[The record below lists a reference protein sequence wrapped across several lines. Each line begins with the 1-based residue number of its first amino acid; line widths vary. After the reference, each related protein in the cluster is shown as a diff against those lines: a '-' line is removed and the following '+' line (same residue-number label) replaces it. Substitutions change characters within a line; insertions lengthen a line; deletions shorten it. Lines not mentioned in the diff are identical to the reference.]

1 MSLSGLLRTTA
12 RVRVPGRSLPPAA
25 RAAEALNNMRSS
37 TMVAAMVV
45 FAATR
50 VISLMTFA
58 FLLPYGHFRKI
69 HGGIWGFL
77 TKDADA
83 AWYANIAQHGYPRSD
98 IAFFHF
104 YPGYPAAIDTIAWIP
119 GLGVAGAGIVITA
132 VAGFAAAAGL
142 ALLGLRLTGDARIS
156 VLLVALWAVA
166 PGAMVLSMAYS
177 EALMCALAA
186 WALVSL
192 VDRRWITAGVLTMLA
207 GTVHS
212 SAVALI
218 AAVEVAA
225 LIALV
230 GAARTGRQP
239 LGAWLRPVAAGV
251 MAPLGLIGFWV
262 FVTLRQAQP
271 GGWFADEEKSG
282 TSFDWGRSTWH
293 VVARTFVGSPSG
305 INLLFVLVILA
316 AVALAAWNLTE
327 RMPAYLKVYI
337 VVTVLLAVLTSS
349 AFLGSKPRI
358 LLPALLLGFPLAKVL
373 APVRGHVLVPML
385 AILAVASAW
394 LTLTAVAVGIVP

>member
-1 MSLSGLLRTTA
+1 LSLSGRTTA
-12 RVRVPGRSLPPAA
+12 PERVVPGSSLAPAA
-25 RAAEALNNMRSS
+25 RAAEAFSNMLSS
-37 TMVAAMVV
+37 TTAAAMAV

-50 VISLMTFA
+50 VISVITLVY
-58 FLLPYGHFRKI
+58 LRPYGHFRNI
-69 HGGIWGFL
+69 HGIWAFL
-77 TKDADA
+77 TRYDDAS
-83 AWYANIAQHGYPRSD
+83 WYANIAQHGYRRSE
-98 IAFFHF
+98 IGFFHF

-119 GLGVAGAGIVITA
+119 GVGVHGAGITVTA
-132 VAGFAAAAGL
+132 VAGLAAAAGL
-142 ALLGLRLTGDARIS
+142 ARLGLRLTGDARTS
-156 VLLVALWAVA
+156 LLLVALWAVA

-186 WALVSL
+186 WALVAVL
-192 VDRRWITAGVLTMLA
+192 DRRWITAGVLTMLA

-218 AAVEVAA
+218 AAVEVAV

-230 GAARTGRQP
+230 GAARTGRP
-239 LGAWLRPVAAGV
+239 SLGAWLRPVAAGV

-271 GGWFADEEKSG
+271 GGWLADEENSG
-282 TSFDWGRSTWH
+282 TQIDWGRSMWHLVSRTFLGSPTWH
-293 VVARTFVGSPSG
+293 TQ
-305 INLLFVLVILA
+305 LFVLVLLA

-327 RMPAYLKVYI
+327 RLPAYLKVYI
-337 VVTVLLAVLTSS
+337 LVTVLLAVLTNSF
-349 AFLGSKPRI
+349 FLGSKPRI

-373 APVRGHVLVPML
+373 APVPKHVLVPMI

-394 LTLTAVAVGIVP
+394 LTLAAAAVGIAP

>member
-1 MSLSGLLRTTA
+1 
-12 RVRVPGRSLPPAA
+12 
-25 RAAEALNNMRSS
+25 MRSS
-37 TMVAAMVV
+37 TTVAAMVV

-50 VISLMTFA
+50 VISLITFA
-58 FLLPYGHFRKI
+58 FLLPYGHFRNI
-69 HGGIWGFL
+69 HGIWAFL
-77 TKDADA
+77 TRDDDA
-83 AWYANIAQHGYPRSD
+83 AWYATIAQHGYPRSEVG
-98 IAFFHF
+98 FFHF

-119 GLGVAGAGIVITA
+119 GIGVARAGIAVTA
-132 VAGFAAAAGL
+132 VAGLAAAAGL
-142 ALLGLRLTGDARIS
+142 ARLGMRLTGDARTS

-186 WALVSL
+186 WALVA
-192 VDRRWITAGVLTMLA
+192 VIDRRWITAGVLTMLA

-218 AAVEVAA
+218 AAVETAA

-230 GAARTGRQP
+230 EAARAGRLA
-239 LGAWLRPVAAGV
+239 LGAWLRPVAAGA

-271 GGWFADEEKSG
+271 GGWLADEQKSG
-282 TSFDWGRSTWH
+282 TSIDWGRSTWH
-293 VVARTFVGSPSG
+293 VVSRTFLGSPSG
-305 INLLFVLVILA
+305 INLLFVLVLLA

-349 AFLGSKPRI
+349 LFLGSKPRI

-373 APVRGHVLVPML
+373 APVRDHVLVPMM

-394 LTLTAVAVGIVP
+394 LTLSAAAVRIPP